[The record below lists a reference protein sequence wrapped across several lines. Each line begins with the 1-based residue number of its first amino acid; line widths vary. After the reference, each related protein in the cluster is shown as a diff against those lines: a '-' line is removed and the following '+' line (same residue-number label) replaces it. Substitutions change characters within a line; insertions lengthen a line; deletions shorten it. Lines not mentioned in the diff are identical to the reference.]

1 MLEGK
6 GLGELCLGS
15 RAACYLLARDE
26 EKEDIVQWTH
36 EQGPVFSLIP
46 ERAGKERNKGERAIV
61 S

>member
-26 EKEDIVQWTH
+26 EKEDMVQWPRG
-36 EQGPVFSLIP
+36 QGPVFSLIP
-46 ERAGKERNKGERAIV
+46 ERAGKGRNKGESALV

>member
-6 GLGELCLGS
+6 GFRELCLGS

-26 EKEDIVQWTH
+26 EKEDMVQWPH
-36 EQGPVFSLIP
+36 GQGPVFSLKP
-46 ERAGKERNKGERAIV
+46 ERAGKERHKGERAVV